1 MSQRLEDYALIGDT
15 HTAALVGRDGSIDWL
30 CVPRFDSA
38 ACFAALLGTPANGR
52 WVIAPKNA
60 GPATRR
66 TYSDGTLVLEQE
78 WDTPTGSVRVTD
90 FMPPRHHHPRVF
102 RRVEGLSGSVEMAGQ
117 LVIRFEYGQQVPWV
131 TQTGNGIRA
140 IAGPNLV
147 EVDSPVPLQPVH
159 MHHELSFVVQEG
171 ERYDFRLHWAPS
183 FDEEGRNLDL
193 ATALNETFTFWRDWA
208 RPTPSLHGEWADL
221 VQRSLIT
228 LKALTYAPTGGIV
241 AAPTTS
247 LPEDIGGARNWD
259 YRFCWVRDATMTL
272 QGLVESGHTEEAAAW
287 FRWLLRAAAGNP
299 DQLQVLYGVAGERR
313 LPELELDWLSGYEA
327 SRPVR
332 VGNAASLQFQL
343 DVFGE
348 LMEAVD
354 LARGAGAEAE
364 EVVWDLQKVLVEF
377 VENHWDEPD
386 QGIWELRG
394 PPQRLVYSRVMAWVA
409 MDRAVKGVE
418 KYGLD
423 GPVDRWRKV
432 RDDIRQQVCSQGYN
446 AEVGSFTQ
454 AYGSKELDASLLL
467 MPMMGFLPVDDA
479 RVVSTIEAVQRELME
494 DGFVLRYRNSS
505 GVDGLEGDE
514 GAFLPCSLWL
524 VAGLAKLGRTEEAV
538 ELFNRVLSVANDVGL
553 FSEEYDTKRKRLV
566 GNFPQAFT
574 HVAFLNAARVLAD
587 SGAGSPPPT
596 RHEAGDPR

>member
-1 MSQRLEDYALIGDT
+1 VSQRIEDYALIGDT

-52 WVIAPKNA
+52 WLIAPKD
-60 GPATRR
+60 GGLATRR
-66 TYSDGTLVLEQE
+66 SYQDGTLVLEQE
-78 WDTPTGSVRVTD
+78 WDSSTGTVRITD
-90 FMPPRHHHPRVF
+90 FMPPRHHHPRIF
-102 RRVEGLSGSVEMAGQ
+102 RRVEGLKGSVDMAGQ

-140 IAGPNLV
+140 VAGPDLI
-147 EVDSPVPLQPVH
+147 EIESAVPQEPVH
-159 MHHELSFVVQEG
+159 MHHESSFVVKEG
-171 ERYDFRLHWAPS
+171 ETYDFRLHWAPS
-183 FDEEGRNLDL
+183 FDVEGRNLDL
-193 ATALNETFTFWRDWA
+193 ATALSETITFWKDWSQPRA
-208 RPTPSLHGEWADL
+208 DLDGEWAQL

-247 LPEDIGGARNWD
+247 LPEDIGGVRNWD
-259 YRFCWVRDATMTL
+259 YRFCWVRDATLTL
-272 QGLVESGHTEEAAAW
+272 QGLLVSGHTEEAAAW

-299 DQLQVLYGVAGERR
+299 DQLQVMYGVAGERR

-354 LARGAGAEAE
+354 LARAAGAKPENS
-364 EVVWDLQKVLVEF
+364 VWDLQRVLVEF
-377 VENHWDEPD
+377 VENHWEEPD

-409 MDRAVKGVE
+409 IDRAVKSVE
-418 KYGLD
+418 KYGLE
-423 GPVDRWRKV
+423 GPVERWRKV
-432 RDDIRQQVCSQGYN
+432 RDEIHQQVCAEGYN
-446 AEVGSFTQ
+446 AEVGAFTQ
-454 AYGSKELDASLLL
+454 AYGSKELDASLLM
-467 MPMMGFLPVDDA
+467 MPMMGFLPVQDP
-479 RVVSTIEAVQRELME
+479 RVVGTIEAIQRDLMV

-505 GVDGLEGDE
+505 GVDGLAGDE

-524 VAGLAKLGRTEEAV
+524 VAALAAMGRKDEAL

-553 FSEEYDTKRKRLV
+553 LAEEYDTKRERLV

-574 HVAFLNAARVLAD
+574 HVAFINAARSLVAV
-587 SGAGSPPPT
+587 GGSSTSSEP
-596 RHEAGDPR
+596 G

>member
-1 MSQRLEDYALIGDT
+1 VSQRIEDYALIGDT

-52 WVIAPKNA
+52 WLIAPKA
-60 GPATRR
+60 GGPATRR
-66 TYSDGTLVLEQE
+66 SYEPGTLVLVQE

-102 RRVEGLSGSVEMAGQ
+102 RQVKGLWGSVEMMGQ
-117 LVIRFEYGQQVPWV
+117 LVIRFEYGYQVPWV

-140 IAGPNLV
+140 IAGPDLV
-147 EVDSPVPLQPVH
+147 EVDSPVDQQPVH
-159 MHHELSFVVQEG
+159 MHHEASFVVKE
-171 ERYDFRLHWAPS
+171 EEEYAFRLHWAPS
-183 FDEEGRNLDL
+183 YDEESRDLDCS
-193 ATALNETFTFWRDWA
+193 TAMGETRTYWLDWSRA
-208 RPTPSLHGEWADL
+208 DSGSDVHGQWTDL

-247 LPEDIGGARNWD
+247 LPEDLGGSRNWD
-259 YRFCWVRDATMTL
+259 YRFCWVRDSTL
-272 QGLVESGHTEEAAAW
+272 TLDGLVQSGHLDEARAW

-299 DQLQVLYGVAGERR
+299 DQLQIMYGVGGERR
-313 LPELELDWLSGYEA
+313 LPELELDWLPGYE
-327 SRPVR
+327 SSQPVR

-348 LMEAVD
+348 LMEAID
-354 LARGAGAEAE
+354 IARGAGAGTET
-364 EVVWDLQKVLVEF
+364 VVWDLQRVLTEF

-409 MDRAVKGVE
+409 MDRAVKSIE
-418 KYGLD
+418 QYGLE
-423 GPVDRWRKV
+423 GPADRWRKV
-432 RDDIRQQVCSQGYN
+432 RDAIHEQVCTQGYN
-446 AEVGSFTQ
+446 AEMGSFTQ

-467 MPMMGFLPVDDA
+467 IPRMGFLPITDS
-479 RVVSTIEAVQRELME
+479 RVIGTIEAVQRDLVQ
-494 DGFVLRYRNSS
+494 DGFVLRYRSSS
-505 GVDGLEGDE
+505 GVDGLPGDE
-514 GAFLPCSLWL
+514 GAFLPCTLWL
-524 VAGLAKLGRTEEAV
+524 VAGLARLGRTDEAL
-538 ELFNRVLSVANDVGL
+538 EFFNRVVSVANDVGL
-553 FSEEYDTKRKRLV
+553 LSEEYDTKRKRLV

-574 HVAFLNAARVLAD
+574 HVAFINAATELAAA
-587 SGAGSPPPT
+587 GAGGSAPSGT
-596 RHEAGDPR
+596 S

>member
-1 MSQRLEDYALIGDT
+1 VSQRIEDYALIGDT

-52 WVIAPKNA
+52 WLIAPKD
-60 GPATRR
+60 GGLATRR
-66 TYSDGTLVLEQE
+66 SYQDGTLVLEQE
-78 WDTPTGSVRVTD
+78 WDSSTGTVRITD
-90 FMPPRHHHPRVF
+90 FMPPRHHHPRIF
-102 RRVEGLSGSVEMAGQ
+102 RRVEGLKGSVDMAGQ

-140 IAGPNLV
+140 VAGPDLI
-147 EVDSPVPLQPVH
+147 EIESAVPQEPVH
-159 MHHELSFVVQEG
+159 MHHESSFVVKEG
-171 ERYDFRLHWAPS
+171 ETYDFRLHWAPS
-183 FDEEGRNLDL
+183 FDVEGRNLDL
-193 ATALNETFTFWRDWA
+193 ATALSETITFWKDWSQPRA
-208 RPTPSLHGEWADL
+208 DLDGEWAQL

-247 LPEDIGGARNWD
+247 LPEDIGGVRNWD
-259 YRFCWVRDATMTL
+259 YRFCWVRDATLTL
-272 QGLVESGHTEEAAAW
+272 QGLLVSGHTEEAAAW

-299 DQLQVLYGVAGERR
+299 DQLQVMYGVAGERR

-354 LARGAGAEAE
+354 LARAAGAKPETS
-364 EVVWDLQKVLVEF
+364 VWDLQRVLVEF
-377 VENHWDEPD
+377 VENHWEEPD

-409 MDRAVKGVE
+409 IDRAVKSVE
-418 KYGLD
+418 KYGLE
-423 GPVDRWRKV
+423 GPVERWRKV
-432 RDDIRQQVCSQGYN
+432 RDEIHQQVCAEGYN
-446 AEVGSFTQ
+446 AEVGAFTQ
-454 AYGSKELDASLLL
+454 AYGSKELDASLLM
-467 MPMMGFLPVDDA
+467 MPMMGFLPVQDP
-479 RVVSTIEAVQRELME
+479 RVVGTIEAIQRDLMV

-505 GVDGLEGDE
+505 GVDGLAGDE

-524 VAGLAKLGRTEEAV
+524 VAALAAMGRKDEAL

-553 FSEEYDTKRKRLV
+553 LAEEYDTKRERLV

-574 HVAFLNAARVLAD
+574 HVAFINAARSLVAV
-587 SGAGSPPPT
+587 GGSSTSSEP
-596 RHEAGDPR
+596 G

>member
-1 MSQRLEDYALIGDT
+1 
-15 HTAALVGRDGSIDWL
+15 
-30 CVPRFDSA
+30 
-38 ACFAALLGTPANGR
+38 
-52 WVIAPKNA
+52 
-60 GPATRR
+60 
-66 TYSDGTLVLEQE
+66 
-78 WDTPTGSVRVTD
+78 
-90 FMPPRHHHPRVF
+90 MPPRHHHPRIF
-102 RRVEGLSGSVEMAGQ
+102 RRVEGLKGSVDMAGQ

-140 IAGPNLV
+140 VAGPDLI
-147 EVDSPVPLQPVH
+147 EIESAVPQEPVH
-159 MHHELSFVVQEG
+159 MHHESSFVVKEG
-171 ERYDFRLHWAPS
+171 ETYDFRLHWAPS
-183 FDEEGRNLDL
+183 FDVEGRNLDL
-193 ATALNETFTFWRDWA
+193 ATALSETITFWKDWSQPRA
-208 RPTPSLHGEWADL
+208 DLDGEWAQL

-247 LPEDIGGARNWD
+247 LPEDIGGVRNWD
-259 YRFCWVRDATMTL
+259 YRFCWVRDATLTL
-272 QGLVESGHTEEAAAW
+272 QGLLVSGHTEEAAAW

-299 DQLQVLYGVAGERR
+299 DQLQVMYGVAGERR

-354 LARGAGAEAE
+354 LARAAGAKPENS
-364 EVVWDLQKVLVEF
+364 VWDLQRVLVEF
-377 VENHWDEPD
+377 VENHWEEPD

-409 MDRAVKGVE
+409 IDRAVKSVE
-418 KYGLD
+418 KYGLE
-423 GPVDRWRKV
+423 GPVERWRKV
-432 RDDIRQQVCSQGYN
+432 RDEIHQQVCAEGYN
-446 AEVGSFTQ
+446 AEVGAFTQ
-454 AYGSKELDASLLL
+454 AYGSKELDASLLM
-467 MPMMGFLPVDDA
+467 MPMMGFLPVQDP
-479 RVVSTIEAVQRELME
+479 RVVGTIEAIQRDLMV

-505 GVDGLEGDE
+505 GVDGLAGDE

-524 VAGLAKLGRTEEAV
+524 VAALAAMGRKDEAL

-553 FSEEYDTKRKRLV
+553 LAEEYDTKRERLV

-574 HVAFLNAARVLAD
+574 HVAFINAARSLVAV
-587 SGAGSPPPT
+587 GGSSTSSEP
-596 RHEAGDPR
+596 G

>member
-1 MSQRLEDYALIGDT
+1 MSQRIEDYALIGDT

-30 CVPRFDSA
+30 CVPRFDSP

-52 WVIAPKNA
+52 WLIAPKE
-60 GPATRR
+60 GGLATRR
-66 TYSDGTLVLEQE
+66 SYQDGTLVLSHE
-78 WDTPTGSVRVTD
+78 WDTSSGTVRITD
-90 FMPPRHHHPRVF
+90 FMPPRHHHPRIF
-102 RRVEGLSGSVEMAGQ
+102 RRVEGLKGRVEMVGQ

-131 TQTGNGIRA
+131 TQTGTGIRA
-140 IAGPNLV
+140 VAGPDLV
-147 EVDSPVPLQPVH
+147 EVDSPVPQEPVH
-159 MHHELSFVVQEG
+159 MHHESSFVVKEG
-171 ERYDFRLHWAPS
+171 EKYDFRLHWAPS
-183 FDEEGRNLDL
+183 YDEEGRLLDC
-193 ATALNETFTFWRDWA
+193 ATALDETTTFWHDWSQP
-208 RPTPSLHGEWADL
+208 RPDLDGEWADI
-221 VQRSLIT
+221 VQRSLVT

-247 LPEDIGGARNWD
+247 LPEDIGGVRNWD
-259 YRFCWVRDATMTL
+259 YRFCWVRDATLTL
-272 QGLVESGHTEEAAAW
+272 QGLVESGHTEEAGAW

-299 DQLQVLYGVAGERR
+299 DQLQVMYGVAGERR

-354 LARGAGAEAE
+354 LARAAGSNPEP
-364 EVVWDLQKVLVEF
+364 VVWDLQRVLVEF
-377 VENHWDEPD
+377 VENHWEEPD

-409 MDRAVKGVE
+409 MDRAVKSVE

-423 GPVDRWRKV
+423 GPVERWRKV
-432 RDDIRQQVCSQGYN
+432 RDEIHEQVIAQGYN
-446 AEVGSFTQ
+446 AEVGAFTQ
-454 AYGSKELDASLLL
+454 AYGSKDLDASLLL
-467 MPMMGFLPVDDA
+467 MPMMGFLPIEDP
-479 RVVSTIEAVQRELME
+479 RVVSTIEAIQRDLMV
-494 DGFVLRYRNSS
+494 DGFVIRYRNSS
-505 GVDGLEGDE
+505 GVDGLAGDE

-524 VAGLAKLGRTEEAV
+524 VAGLAKMGRKDEAL

-553 FSEEYDTKRKRLV
+553 FSEEYDVKRERLV

-574 HVAFLNAARVLAD
+574 HVAFINAARSLVAVGQ
-587 SGAGSPPPT
+587 SSTSSKPA
-596 RHEAGDPR
+596 

>member
-1 MSQRLEDYALIGDT
+1 VSQRVEDYALIGDF

-52 WVIAPKNA
+52 WLIAPKTG

-66 TYSDGTLVLEQE
+66 SYEKDTLVLVQE
-78 WDTPTGSVRVTD
+78 WDTPTGTVRITD
-90 FMPPRHHHPRVF
+90 FMPPRHHHPRIF
-102 RRVEGLSGSVEMAGQ
+102 RLVEGLRGEVEMTGQ
-117 LVIRFEYGQQVPWV
+117 LVIRFEYGYQVPWV
-131 TQTGNGIRA
+131 SQTGNGIRA
-140 IAGPNLV
+140 IAGPDLV
-147 EVDSPVPLQPVH
+147 EIDSPVPQEPVH
-159 MHHELSFVVQEG
+159 MHHEASFVVKEG
-171 ERYDFRLHWAPS
+171 EEYAFRLHWAPS
-183 FDEEGRNLDL
+183 FDEESRDL
-193 ATALNETFTFWRDWA
+193 ECATALDETRAFWRDWS
-208 RPTPSLHGEWADL
+208 RPSSDVQGQFGEL

-228 LKALTYAPTGGIV
+228 LKALIYAPTGGIV

-247 LPEDIGGARNWD
+247 LPEDVGGSRNWD
-259 YRFCWVRDATMTL
+259 YRYCWVRDASLTL
-272 QGLVESGHTEEAAAW
+272 DGLVESGHLDEARAW

-299 DQLQVLYGVAGERR
+299 DQLQIMYGVAGERR
-313 LPELELDWLSGYEA
+313 LPELELDWLCGYES

-348 LMEAVD
+348 LMEAID
-354 LARGAGAEAE
+354 MARGAGAETE
-364 EVVWDLQKVLVEF
+364 KDVWALQRVLVEF

-394 PPQRLVYSRVMAWVA
+394 PPQRLTYSRVMAWVA

-418 KYGLD
+418 RYGLE

-432 RDDIRQQVCSQGYN
+432 RDSIHEQVCTLGYN

-467 MPMMGFLPVDDA
+467 LSRMGFLPITDP
-479 RVVSTIEAVQRELME
+479 RVVSTIEAVQRELVV
-494 DGFVLRYRNSS
+494 DGFVLRYRSSS
-505 GVDGLEGDE
+505 GVDGLPGDE
-514 GAFLPCSLWL
+514 GAFLPCTLWL
-524 VAGLAKLGRTEEAV
+524 VAGLAKLGRTDEAL
-538 ELFNRVLSVANDVGL
+538 EFFNRVVAVANDVGL
-553 FSEEYDTKRKRLV
+553 WSEEYDTKRKRLV

-574 HVAFLNAARVLAD
+574 HVAFINSARVLAEAM
-587 SGAGSPPPT
+587 AGTEPSAPPP
-596 RHEAGDPR
+596 A

>member
-1 MSQRLEDYALIGDT
+1 VSQRIEDYALIGDT

-52 WVIAPKNA
+52 WLIAPKD
-60 GPATRR
+60 GGLATRR
-66 TYSDGTLVLEQE
+66 SYQDGTLVLEQE
-78 WDTPTGSVRVTD
+78 WDTSTGTVRITD
-90 FMPPRHHHPRVF
+90 FMPPRHHHPRIF
-102 RRVEGLSGSVEMAGQ
+102 RRVEGLKGSVDMAGQ

-140 IAGPNLV
+140 VAGPDLI
-147 EVDSPVPLQPVH
+147 EIESAVPQEPVH
-159 MHHELSFVVQEG
+159 MHHESSFVVKEG
-171 ERYDFRLHWAPS
+171 ETYDFRLHWAPS
-183 FDEEGRNLDL
+183 FDVEGRNLDL
-193 ATALNETFTFWRDWA
+193 ATALSETITFWKDWSQPRA
-208 RPTPSLHGEWADL
+208 DLDGEWAQL

-247 LPEDIGGARNWD
+247 LPEDIGGVRNWD
-259 YRFCWVRDATMTL
+259 YRFCWVRDATLTL
-272 QGLVESGHTEEAAAW
+272 QGLLVSGHTEEAAAW

-299 DQLQVLYGVAGERR
+299 DQLQVMYGVAGERR

-354 LARGAGAEAE
+354 LARAAGAKPETS
-364 EVVWDLQKVLVEF
+364 VWDLQRVLVEF
-377 VENHWDEPD
+377 VENHWEEPD

-409 MDRAVKGVE
+409 IDRAVKSVE
-418 KYGLD
+418 KYGLE
-423 GPVDRWRKV
+423 GPVERWRKV
-432 RDDIRQQVCSQGYN
+432 RDEIHQQVCAEGYN
-446 AEVGSFTQ
+446 AEVGAFTQ
-454 AYGSKELDASLLL
+454 AYGSKELDASLLM
-467 MPMMGFLPVDDA
+467 MPMMGFLPVQDP
-479 RVVSTIEAVQRELME
+479 RVVGTIEAIQRDLMV

-505 GVDGLEGDE
+505 GVDGLAGDE

-524 VAGLAKLGRTEEAV
+524 VAALAAMGRKDEAL

-553 FSEEYDTKRKRLV
+553 LAEEYDTKRERLV

-574 HVAFLNAARVLAD
+574 HVAFINAARSLVAV
-587 SGAGSPPPT
+587 GGSSTSSEP
-596 RHEAGDPR
+596 G